1 MAYLIKKDQ
10 LDACMNRISKHIK
23 KAISNIKTMTGATA
37 DSAGASG
44 TVPQPAAGD
53 HEKFLRG
60 DGAWATPEGGGSSEI
75 DYMFRQSN
83 TQYSGGDIVFLSS
96 PTGWFL
102 VSENTGITANSAL
115 VIAMPTDGDTI
126 TDGTVTW
133 TLRKIGSSSG
143 GGDGV
148 SVGII
153 VPYGGGNTLPPGY
166 LECNGAAVSRSMYP
180 DLFSRIGTK
189 YGAGDGTTTFNLPS
203 HQFAASLVANVYGNG
218 KNLAFTD
225 GSILFGPR
233 TSSTSAVAYTT
244 SAYGKDVGT
253 ALTSGTGLTSGKV
266 AGVATKELLGN
277 TPENSGLTAELS
289 TDSNTIYIIK
299 AFNGQ
304 TEDSAL
310 IDVTQYAQALADLE
324 QAIAAKGSGFNHR
337 DVITTSGS
345 WTAPTSGY
353 YKVTCIGGGGA
364 GGNGSY
370 TGYGG
375 GAGTRGGTS
384 SFGTYLSAQGGHS
397 GGGAGS
403 YGSGGGGAA
412 GDIAV
417 AYIELNA
424 NAVISVT
431 VGAGGVHSTSSN
443 SSKIGS
449 NGSGGAAGGTTQAG
463 GQGAISVFGSG
474 NTGSNW
480 TSNDSSRYSPPTG
493 TGGTNG
499 TPYGGGGGGGQNGY
513 LQRYPGFSASG
524 GGNGQAGETVTAALS
539 GGRVPY
545 GGDGGN
551 GAVIIEYFL
560 AE

>member
-1 MAYLIKKDQ
+1 MVADLIKKDQ

-115 VIAMPTDGDTI
+115 VIATPTDGDTI

-148 SVGII
+148 SIGMII
-153 VPYGGGNTLPPGY
+153 PYGGGHTLPAGY

-180 DLFSRIGTK
+180 DLFSRIGTR
-189 YGAGDGTTTFNLPS
+189 YGAGDGTTTFNLPNYS
-203 HQFAASLVANVYGNG
+203 FIGDTEAHVFGNG

-266 AGVATKELLGN
+266 AGVATKALLGD
-277 TPENSGLTAELS
+277 TPENSGLTAELP
-289 TDSNTIYIIK
+289 TDTNTIYIIK

-310 IDVTQYAQALADLE
+310 IDITQYAQALANINLNKANVDLDNLSAAGMQVIMDLIPE
-324 QAIAAKGSGFNHR
+324 GTGIIAQNLGTNGYVKFANGLIMQWGKANPAASTGTVTYNITFPNQVYTTIIAVGKNSGTGAGSVRLNNMSSTYTRSAFDFASFSGSSGSNA
-337 DVITTSGS
+337 DVITYV
-345 WTAPTSGY
+345 A
-353 YKVTCIGGGGA
+353 
-364 GGNGSY
+364 
-370 TGYGG
+370 
-375 GAGTRGGTS
+375 
-384 SFGTYLSAQGGHS
+384 FG
-397 GGGAGS
+397 
-403 YGSGGGGAA
+403 
-412 GDIAV
+412 
-417 AYIELNA
+417 
-424 NAVISVT
+424 
-431 VGAGGVHSTSSN
+431 
-443 SSKIGS
+443 
-449 NGSGGAAGGTTQAG
+449 
-463 GQGAISVFGSG
+463 
-474 NTGSNW
+474 
-480 TSNDSSRYSPPTG
+480 R
-493 TGGTNG
+493 
-499 TPYGGGGGGGQNGY
+499 
-513 LQRYPGFSASG
+513 
-524 GGNGQAGETVTAALS
+524 
-539 GGRVPY
+539 
-545 GGDGGN
+545 
-551 GAVIIEYFL
+551 
-560 AE
+560 